1 MKKSKLFM
9 GLGALALVGVL
20 LVAADH
26 IDAPDTMG
34 TSADIADFYAFEP
47 SVGSD
52 NTVFA
57 VDLQSNVLPDLA
69 YGTFDENVLLE
80 INIDSDGDLVEDLV
94 IQAIPR
100 DGKMYFFGPVA
111 PSETGLNG
119 TIMVDSPLGSVDI
132 SAETAIVETTNNGV
146 SLFAGPRQDAFF
158 FDFFQFNAV
167 IGGEAPLGFKPAGDP
182 NTTEDDDETA
192 VDTFDG
198 ANTMSIVVE
207 IPNSLLGE
215 TTAVNVLQLPVYKTW
230 VTTNIKQ

>member
-1 MKKSKLFM
+1 MKKSKLFF
-9 GLGALALVGVL
+9 GLGALAIVGAL

-26 IDAPDTMG
+26 IDAPGSMG
-34 TSADIADFYAFEP
+34 TTADIADYYAFEP
-47 SVGSD
+47 SEGSN

-69 YGTFDENVLLE
+69 YGTFDENILTE
-80 INIDSDGDLVEDLV
+80 INIDTDGDLVEDLV

-100 DGKMYFFGPVA
+100 DGKMYFFGPAV
-111 PSETGLNG
+111 PSSTGTSSEVLVG
-119 TIMVDSPLGSVDI
+119 SPLGSVDI
-132 SAETAIVETTNNGV
+132 SAETAIVETTTDGV

-167 IGGEAPLGFKPAGDP
+167 IGGMAPEGFKPAGNP
-182 NTTEDDDETA
+182 MSTDDDDTTG

-207 IPNSLLGE
+207 LPNSLLGE
-215 TTAVNVLQLPVYKTW
+215 TTAQNALGLTVYKTW
-230 VTTNIKQ
+230 VTTNAKQ